1 MLHKINEM
9 GTTVILATHDREIIN
24 TIGKRVITLDK
35 GRLIRDEERGKYV
48 V

>member
-1 MLHKINEM
+1 M